1 MHEKKSPTSRVHMKT
16 RFHDEN
22 EFLQF
27 LAETLPECSWGSV
40 TPLPKVWWCLD
51 SLITQKC
58 QFFSNSS
65 LKCNFKHSTLKT
77 CFLCRICRLL
87 SFMMSMQV
95 CLLTLIL
102 NVHKINQKWR
112 WNSQF
117 PSEIASRTPY
127 LSLASASIHF
137 RGFNHLQTRPKCM
150 QMMQQVIL
158 LSPCSPSSTH

>member
-1 MHEKKSPTSRVHMKT
+1 MMKT
-16 RFHDEN
+16 NFCNFWLKLYLSVLEGLWHLCPRFD
-22 EFLQF
+22 
-27 LAETLPECSWGSV
+27 G
-40 TPLPKVWWCLD
+40 VW
-51 SLITQKC
+51 TQKSHTNAK
-58 QFFSNSS
+58 FSKSS

-102 NVHKINQKWR
+102 NEHKLNQKWR

-117 PSEIASRTPY
+117 PNEIASRTPY

-137 RGFNHLQTRPKCM
+137 HGFNHLQTLPKCM
-150 QMMQQVIL
+150 LMMQQVIL
-158 LSPCSPSSTH
+158 LSPRSPSRTH